1 MDAVDTINLM
11 REKAGKIQLIIFDVD
26 GVLTDGSLYF
36 DNQGQEYKAFN
47 VKDGLG
53 MRMLMDSGVKLAII
67 TGRQSD
73 LVMHRA
79 NNLKIPPE
87 FIYQGCSDKR
97 VAFAELCAQTGIKPE
112 HIAYVGD
119 DMIDLPVMTKVG
131 LPIAVADAHESVK
144 QHAVW
149 VTDKPGGKGA
159 AREVCDMLLDAQ
171 GKLDALLA
179 GYLA

>member
-1 MDAVDTINLM
+1 MDAADLV
-11 REKAGKIQLIIFDVD
+11 REKASQIQLIIFDVD

-73 LVMHRA
+73 LVTHRA
-79 NNLKIPPE
+79 NNLRIPPE
-87 FIYQGCSDKR
+87 LIYQGCADKR

-131 LPIAVADAHESVK
+131 LAIAVADAHDSVK
-144 QHAVW
+144 QRADW
-149 VTDKPGGKGA
+149 ITEKQGGKGA
-159 AREVCDMLLDAQ
+159 AREVCDRLLDAQ